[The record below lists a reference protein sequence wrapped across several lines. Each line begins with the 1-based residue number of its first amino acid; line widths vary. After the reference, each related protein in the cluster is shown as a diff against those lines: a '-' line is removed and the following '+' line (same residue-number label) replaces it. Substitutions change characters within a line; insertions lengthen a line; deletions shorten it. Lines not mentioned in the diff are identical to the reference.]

1 MSNLITR
8 TITGKDNAPVYFPTG
23 IAIGNGI
30 TGGINTIGIAG
41 QQGFGVGICP
51 ALPSGMSELFG
62 TRDQSSDNYGN
73 YSYTDGSIMVWIP
86 AFVYKL
92 VVNNVSIRSLSDFSS
107 VATANAEGYALHR
120 MFYNAG
126 NVQAGIFVDKYKV
139 SKNPNAAI
147 ASSLKNGNPLSSH
160 ADHNPF
166 SLVGATNNFAGA
178 ITVAKSRGS
187 KFHCNSIFTQKGLA
201 LLSLAHAQAASS
213 PTYCAWYDSAKIT
226 NYPKGCNND
235 ALGDVNDNSL
245 AFISDGYLNC
255 SKTGSANFFA
265 KTTHNGQNNGIADV
279 NGCIW
284 EIAIGMTSDAT
295 NFYLLKSDANIETCT
310 EGNTLAT
317 DLWGTAG
324 IAALYSSIGAT
335 YGALTGSNSV
345 KYFGSTNQVFSAA
358 TSGNAWLATC
368 AGIPL
373 LTENTTQFGGDGVWD
388 YKYNELCAISGGDW
402 SDGGLAGMWGLG
414 LATVRGD
421 SNNNVGCRAA
431 LYL

>member
-92 VVNNVSIRSLSDFSS
+92 VVNNVSIKSLSDFSS
-107 VATANAEGYALHR
+107 VATANAAGYALHR

-126 NVQAGIFVDKYKV
+126 KVQAGIFVDKYKV

-147 ASSLKNGNPLSSH
+147 ASSLKNGNPLSSSN
-160 ADHNPF
+160 DHNPF
-166 SLVGATNNFAGA
+166 SLVGATNNFAGVV
-178 ITVAKSRGS
+178 TVAKSRGS

-201 LLSLAHAQAASS
+201 LLSLAHGQAASS
-213 PTYCAWYDSAKIT
+213 PTYCAWYDASGIT
-226 NYPKGCNND
+226 NYPKGCNNLS
-235 ALGDVNDNSL
+235 LGDINDNSL
-245 AFISDGYLNC
+245 AFISDGFLNC

-265 KTTHNGQNNGIADV
+265 KTTHNGQNNGITDV
-279 NGCIW
+279 NGTLW
-284 EIAIGMTSDAT
+284 EIGIGMTSDAT
-295 NFYLLKSDANIETCT
+295 NFYLLKEGANIETCT
-310 EGNTLAT
+310 DGNTLAT
-317 DLWGTAG
+317 DLWGAAG
-324 IAALYSSIGAT
+324 ISALYSNIGST
-335 YGALTGSNSV
+335 YGALTAS
-345 KYFGSTNQVFSAA
+345 KTAKLFGSTSQVFSAA

-373 LTENTTQFGGDGVWD
+373 IAENTNQFGGDVLLDYRHNELAAVSGGAWHDGVGAGVW
-388 YKYNELCAISGGDW
+388 
-402 SDGGLAGMWGLG
+402 GLSLD
-414 LATVRGD
+414 TVRGS
-421 SNNNVGCRAA
+421 SNSIVGCRAA